1 MKNKRLLT
9 FFDTIDYVEN
19 LPMKQTSNQKTQLK
33 GPDDFSTV
41 WEYLSSVREARGY
54 TLASV
59 VESVRE
65 AIKNKQLD
73 EQSAVSRGYLSQ
85 LEAGRYANPSPYKLR
100 GLAFIYNIPYE
111 VLFNKAGYLDETS
124 KKVKEDATFTLM
136 LKEVQNMTTH
146 ERQSVL
152 EYIEFVKSRRNQ
164 KEYDKSPKKG

>member
-1 MKNKRLLT
+1 MTMKNT
-9 FFDTIDYVEN
+9 
-19 LPMKQTSNQKTQLK
+19 TSAKTKLQ
-33 GPDDFSTV
+33 GPDDFNTV

-59 VESVRE
+59 VESVKE

-73 EQSAVSRGYLSQ
+73 RQSTVSRGYLSQ
-85 LEAGRYANPSPYKLR
+85 LEAGRYTNPSPYKLK
-100 GLAFIYNIPYE
+100 GLALIYNIPYE

-124 KKVKEDATFTLM
+124 KQVKEDATFTLM
-136 LKEVQNMTTH
+136 LKEVQDMTTH

-152 EYIEFVKSRRNQ
+152 DYIEFVKSRRNQ